1 MAMAIVWWL
10 CAWVR
15 GCGDACVCVCS
26 VEYSRR
32 VSFSV
37 SPSSS
42 PVCESR
48 CRVFV
53 NGRVVDGGKV
63 WRMEM
68 AMDGS
73 VFVHAPCEQAS
84 PGQEE
89 GGREVHRGGGSRS
102 RSRSRM

>member
-1 MAMAIVWWL
+1 MAMAMAIVWWL
-10 CAWVR
+10 CVGAWVR
-15 GCGDACVCVCS
+15 GCGDACVCS

-73 VFVHAPCEQAS
+73 LFVHAPCEQAS
-84 PGQEE
+84 PGQE
-89 GGREVHRGGGSRS
+89 GGRCTEEEARGRGRGCE
-102 RSRSRM
+102 